1 MQRNQACTQVYVH
14 DLPFA
19 HESKQSNDSL
29 RLMPDP
35 DLSLYFC
42 CAAIGSHRLIAL
54 ARQRAACTLD
64 AMCSRV
70 VRHRQSVVIAW
81 KRTA

>member
-35 DLSLYFC
+35 DLSCIF
-42 CAAIGSHRLIAL
+42 AAPQSEVIGSSHSHGNARRVRLMPCAPVLFAIASL
-54 ARQRAACTLD
+54 
-64 AMCSRV
+64 
-70 VRHRQSVVIAW
+70 
-81 KRTA
+81 